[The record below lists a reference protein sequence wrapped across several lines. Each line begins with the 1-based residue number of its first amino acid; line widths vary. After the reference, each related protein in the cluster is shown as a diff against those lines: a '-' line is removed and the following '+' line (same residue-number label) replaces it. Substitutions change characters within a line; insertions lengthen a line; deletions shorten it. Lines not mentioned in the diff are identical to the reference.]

1 MALVMVCYI
10 NSWLKP
16 MNFIMIYIGKFLVS
30 FLPYI
35 TLLILLATLISALF
49 INMIFGLH
57 LKGTSSYLQSFL
69 TSWLMLTRGPLVYI
83 ATFEYLE
90 EGLEYI
96 SERVDIIL
104 LVFIVTVFHFLL
116 KYFLINL

>member
-1 MALVMVCYI
+1 
-10 NSWLKP
+10 
-16 MNFIMIYIGKFLVS
+16 
-30 FLPYI
+30 
-35 TLLILLATLISALF
+35 
-49 INMIFGLH
+49 
-57 LKGTSSYLQSFL
+57 
-69 TSWLMLTRGPLVYI
+69 MLTRGPLVYI

-116 KYFLINL
+116 KYFLINLWVASFLHQFSETRKDIEQKRQLKRITREKQKLKELQSKRIDVEEEEKEKN